1 MQISPSHGRMF
12 WGAAAALL
20 AMVAV
25 ALSVFGAFF
34 VTINAISVMLAA
46 VED

>member
-1 MQISPSHGRMF
+1 MSTSHGRAF

-25 ALSVFGAFF
+25 ALCVFGASF
-34 VTINAISVMLAA
+34 VTINAILVMLAA
-46 VED
+46 VEG